1 MESLQYSYKTG
12 QVNLYYKSQTALFG
26 GITSYAPESSLKFKI
41 VVIQETL
48 AAAMKAAGVS
58 LEDYDQVMNYLGQS
72 VQLPTAL

>member
-26 GITSYAPESSLKFKI
+26 GITSYATESSLKFKI